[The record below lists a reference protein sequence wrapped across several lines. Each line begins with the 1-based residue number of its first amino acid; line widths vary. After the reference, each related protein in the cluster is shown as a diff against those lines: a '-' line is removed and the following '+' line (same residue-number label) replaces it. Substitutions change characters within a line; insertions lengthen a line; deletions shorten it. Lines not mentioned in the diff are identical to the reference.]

1 MAAKKTKRNFLKQFL
16 KDRQMVGAVHPSTR
30 FLGERMIEN
39 INFDEVKLIVE
50 LGPGTG
56 VFTDLIIEKMHP
68 DSKLLVFELNDE
80 FYTQLAHR
88 INDRRVQIIHDSAEF
103 ISKYLTQEEQ
113 EQKVDVVISSL
124 PLTVFPESLRK
135 KVVDVAYDCLKEEG
149 IYRQFQYSLH
159 ARKLLE
165 SKYRKV
171 SIGFTVRNF
180 PPAFI
185 YTCRKI

>member
-1 MAAKKTKRNFLKQFL
+1 MTPKKTKRNFLKQFL
-16 KDRQMVGAVHPSTR
+16 KDRQMVGALHPSTR

-39 INFDEVKLIVE
+39 IDLNDSKLIVE

-68 DSKLLVFELNDE
+68 DAKLLVFELNDN
-80 FYTQLAHR
+80 FYDLLSKR
-88 INDRRVQIIHDSAEF
+88 IVDRRVQVIHDSAEF
-103 ISKYLTQEEQ
+103 ISRYLTNEEQ
-113 EQKVDVVISSL
+113 QQVDVVISSL
-124 PLTVFPESLRK
+124 PLTVFPDSLRK
-135 KVVDVAYDCLKEEG
+135 KVIDVAYDCLKSEG

-165 SKYRKV
+165 SKYKKV

-185 YTCRKI
+185 YTCRKF